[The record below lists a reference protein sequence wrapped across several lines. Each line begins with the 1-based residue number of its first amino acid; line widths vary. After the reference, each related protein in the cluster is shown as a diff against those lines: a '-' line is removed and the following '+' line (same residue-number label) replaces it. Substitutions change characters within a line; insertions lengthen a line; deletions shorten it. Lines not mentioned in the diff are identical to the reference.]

1 MSESTRKETSSR
13 RHGSSQED
21 AADPTATTEAGERDE
36 DMDPTAESEAGDS
49 GASQGSEIE
58 HDEAGRLRSELSE
71 LNDRHLR
78 LAAEFDNFR
87 RRSQSQMGQ
96 SGVRA
101 QASLV
106 EKLLDVLD
114 DFDRISGLDREKA
127 SVESV
132 LEGME
137 LVERKLHR
145 VLIDAG
151 LEPLDP
157 EGEPFD
163 PNSMEAML
171 KEPTDQPEEDDTVG
185 QVLQRGFRFRGQ
197 LVRPARVSVRKHDE
211 G

>member
-1 MSESTRKETSSR
+1 MSESTKKGTSSR
-13 RHGSSQED
+13 RHGSSEEE
-21 AADPTATTEAGERDE
+21 AVDPTATTEARDPDE
-36 DMDPTAESEAGDS
+36 DTDPQADPEASEGAGL
-49 GASQGSEIE
+49 EP
-58 HDEAGRLRSELSE
+58 DEAERLRTELNE

-96 SGVRA
+96 SGLRA

-114 DFDRISGLDREKA
+114 DFDRISELDQEKA

-132 LEGME
+132 LEGVE

-145 VLIDAG
+145 VLTDAG
-151 LEPLDP
+151 LEPIDP

-163 PNSMEAML
+163 PNAMEAML
-171 KEPTDQPEEDDTVG
+171 KEPTDRPEEDETVG
-185 QVLQRGFRFRGQ
+185 RVLQRGFRFRGQ
-197 LVRPARVSVRKHDE
+197 LVRPARVSVRKHDD

>member
-1 MSESTRKETSSR
+1 MSESTKKGSSSR
-13 RHGSSQED
+13 RHD
-21 AADPTATTEAGERDE
+21 ASTEEGVDPATATEHTDPDE
-36 DMDPTAESEAGDS
+36 DTRPSGQSEEATPRTTE
-49 GASQGSEIE
+49 GSEIE
-58 HDEAGRLRSELSE
+58 EDEAERLRTELSE

-96 SGVRA
+96 SGLRA

-114 DFDRISGLDREKA
+114 DFERMSELDPDQA
-127 SVESV
+127 SVDSV

-145 VLIDAG
+145 VLTDAG
-151 LEPLDP
+151 LEPIDP

-171 KEPTDQPEEDDTVG
+171 KEPTDEPEEDDTVG

-197 LVRPARVSVRKHDE
+197 LVRPARVSVRQHHD